1 MKVNMSPFQ
10 SRIEDLKEQYAAEN
24 PRSRELMAAAE
35 SWMPGG
41 NTRSVLHFEPF
52 PLVIEK
58 GEGAELYDVN
68 GHVLLDCVGEFSA
81 GLYGHSEPTILK
93 AVSEAISRGI
103 VLGGPNLY
111 EAQLAELVCKRFASV
126 ELVRFCNS
134 GTEANI
140 LAAVTARAVTGRSAI
155 VVFDG
160 AYHGGVMTFSGGG
173 NPMNV
178 PFDWIV
184 LPYNDPTAV
193 REAFVKDG
201 RRIAAVFVEPVLGAA
216 GNIAGTR
223 EFLRTLRE
231 ETEKCDSLLIFD
243 EVKTSRLGGGG
254 VQGLL
259 GITPDMT
266 TLGKYLGGGFPLGA
280 FGGRADIMARFNP
293 HKAGSLKHAGTFNNN
308 VCSMAAGTAGLSL
321 VFTEE
326 RADAFFERSESFRLR
341 LGEALSRVHPDFR
354 VTGLGSLI
362 SVHVSSIEPRCGTDT
377 TKETQQFRDLLSLR
391 GLLGG
396 VAFTGRGDIF
406 LSLPMTDND
415 MENILKLIV
424 STATEYLNLQEA

>member
-1 MKVNMSPFQ
+1 MNVNMSPFQ
-10 SRIEDLKEQYAAEN
+10 RRIEDLKDQYAAEN
-24 PRSRELMAAAE
+24 PRSRELMAEAE

-41 NTRSVLHFEPF
+41 NTRSVLHFDPF

-58 GEGAELYDVN
+58 GEGAKLYDVN
-68 GHVLLDCVGEFSA
+68 GHVMLDCVGEFSA
-81 GLYGHSEPTILK
+81 GLYGHSEPAILK
-93 AVSEAISRGI
+93 AVSEAMSSGI

-111 EAQLAELVCKRFASV
+111 EARLAELVCKRFASMD
-126 ELVRFCNS
+126 LVRFCNS
-134 GTEANI
+134 GTEANV
-140 LAAVTARAVTGRSAI
+140 LAAVTAREVTGRSAI

-160 AYHGGVMTFSGGG
+160 AYHGGVMTFAGGQ

-184 LPYNDPTAV
+184 LPYNDPAAA
-193 REAFVKDG
+193 REVFIKNG

-216 GNIAGTR
+216 GNIAGTY
-223 EFLRTLRE
+223 EFLQTLRE
-231 ETEKCDSLLIFD
+231 ETEKSGSLLIFD

-254 VQGLL
+254 VQGIL

-266 TLGKYLGGGFPLGA
+266 TLGKYLGGGFTLGA

-293 HKAGSLKHAGTFNNN
+293 HEPGSLKHAGTFNNN
-308 VCSMAAGTAGLSL
+308 VCSMAAGIAGLSS
-321 VFTEE
+321 VFTKE
-326 RADAFFERSESFRLR
+326 RAEAFLKQSESFRLR
-341 LGEALSRVHPDFR
+341 LGEALTNVYPDFH

-362 SVHVSSIEPRCGTDT
+362 SIHFASVEPRSGTDT
-377 TKETQQFRDLLSLR
+377 TKETRQFRDLLSLK

-406 LSLPMTDND
+406 LSLPMTDSD
-415 MENILKLIV
+415 MEIILKLIV
-424 STATEYLNLQEA
+424 STATEYLDFREA